1 MFTRSRVVMI
11 FRVRSARKLAIT
23 DNVLLKRL
31 SAMIL
36 LYLSYLT
43 VWMVIQPPLTES
55 SVTTDKLKYKRCS
68 KGWFGNII
76 LAGKNVSS
84 LHSEGSLPAYQNFI
98 VITPTHPLEIFCF
111 CLQKC
116 K

>member
-1 MFTRSRVVMI
+1 MVLI

-43 VWMVIQPPLTES
+43 VWMVIQPPSTES
-55 SVTTDKLKYKRCS
+55 GVTSADKLIYKRCS
-68 KGWFGNII
+68 KGWFGHII
-76 LAGKNVSS
+76 LAGKNVFSYI
-84 LHSEGSLPAYQNFI
+84 LKVHYPPFN
-98 VITPTHPLEIFCF
+98 
-111 CLQKC
+111 
-116 K
+116 

>member
-31 SAMIL
+31 SAMVL

-55 SVTTDKLKYKRCS
+55 GVTTDKLKYKRCS

-84 LHSEGSLPAYQNFI
+84 LHSAGSLS
-98 VITPTHPLEIFCF
+98 
-111 CLQKC
+111 
-116 K
+116 